1 MKFIAQY
8 LSCNFF
14 FYILRFLFFSHSNKS
29 YRPRNSPATNS
40 HHINNSNNNNNNT
53 FNCSAGAVAPN
64 GISSEQSENHN
75 SSPKFPTIKL
85 EAGTPTISFTNC
97 DFSSAKSDT
106 SNNVITE
113 EQLNNVLQQQND
125 DNNWNYITGTN
136 SNSTNNNTR
145 LDNHTL
151 SETTQ
156 HLLNVHQQGQQ
167 HHAQQ
172 QQQQQQAT
180 DEAFYNALVD
190 CVGQI
195 QQQHEQ
201 QLCQQQNS
209 NQEHQQSQ
217 QQQQQQPSNTNND
230 EEDDDPI
237 HTFLNIES
245 YFEKELIA
253 LIRNEDV
260 LYNSANPNYRNVKLK
275 LVVWDEIAR
284 KLKKTVKQCRLKW
297 KALRDQF
304 IREHKRLRN
313 RNDIESL
320 SKWKHYDALIFL
332 QNFMKQKPR

>member
-1 MKFIAQY
+1 MIHFIKSF
-8 LSCNFF
+8 LVNFF
-14 FYILRFLFFSHSNKS
+14 LKKKKS
-29 YRPRNSPATNS
+29 YRPRSSPAAANS
-40 HHINNSNNNNNNT
+40 HISSNTNNNT
-53 FNCSAGAVAPN
+53 AFNCSPGTVTAN
-64 GISSEQSENHN
+64 GMSSEQSENHAS

-85 EAGTPTISFTNC
+85 EAGTPTINFTNC
-97 DFSSAKSDT
+97 DFSSSAKSDT
-106 SNNVITE
+106 SNNLTE

-125 DNNWNYITGTN
+125 DENDWNYITTTTN
-136 SNSTNNNTR
+136 SNNSTNNNTR
-145 LDNHTL
+145 LDNHHHAL

-156 HLLNVHQQGQQ
+156 HLLNQHQHQHHHRVHQQ
-167 HHAQQ
+167 HQQ
-172 QQQQQQAT
+172 QQQQTT
-180 DEAFYNALVD
+180 DEAFYNAFVD

-195 QQQHEQ
+195 QQQQHEQ

-209 NQEHQQSQ
+209 NQEHQSSQ
-217 QQQQQQPSNTNND
+217 HLSSANANND

-260 LYNSANPNYRNVKLK
+260 LYNTANPNYRNVKFK
-275 LVVWDEIAR
+275 LVVWDEISR

-313 RNDIESL
+313 RNDIETL